1 MHANVSY
8 CLFLALKKALI
19 EREDLVYGCSYI
31 LLVLASLIF
40 YYVSCLK
47 NPGYLG
53 PKNSK
58 LVRDSFSIFRRVIAL
73 LVWWL
78 LLIFD
83 ELLQTSKVDPEDH
96 GDTDEDVSDT
106 TPMMQESDSSGLIEQ
121 SVNEGRLKA
130 LKQRFRYCDY
140 CEVEVISKL
149 LLFYGISMF

>member
-1 MHANVSY
+1 M
-8 CLFLALKKALI
+8 
-19 EREDLVYGCSYI
+19 
-31 LLVLASLIF
+31 
-40 YYVSCLK
+40 
-47 NPGYLG
+47 
-53 PKNSK
+53 
-58 LVRDSFSIFRRVIAL
+58 
-73 LVWWL
+73 

-149 LLFYGISMF
+149 LLFMVFQCFKHVRYR